1 MPKDRYFIDQDLKK
15 NSSLEIKDKEAHH
28 IKTLRKKTGE
38 FVEVINGKGFL
49 AKAKIENFDKKSIKI
64 RVIDVFF
71 EKEKKQKLILVQAFI
86 KPNKLEFLLEKTT
99 ELGIDEI
106 WLFKSKNSEKLNF
119 SKNRLNRMKF
129 ILIAA
134 IKQSGR
140 LYLPKIKIFDSI
152 KDIKNFD
159 SNKNIYFGDVE
170 KKAKRY
176 VDVYKNR
183 TKQSN
188 EDKKTS
194 YFFIGPEMGFFLTEI
209 SYLKNNLQAIGVK
222 INSNI
227 LRAETAAIAAI
238 SIAAHLLKL

>member
-28 IKTLRKKTGE
+28 IKTLRKKEGE
-38 FVEVINGKGFL
+38 LIEVINGKGFL

-64 RVIDVFF
+64 RLLDVLF

-99 ELGIDEI
+99 ELGVDEI

-119 SKNRLNRMKF
+119 SKNRLDRMRS

-140 LYLPKIKIFDSI
+140 LYLPKIEIFESI
-152 KDIKNFD
+152 KDIKNID
-159 SNKNIYFGDVE
+159 GNIYFGDL
-170 KKAKRY
+170 KKEAKRLL
-176 VDVYKNR
+176 DVYKNK
-183 TKQSN
+183 TKQSK
-188 EDKKTS
+188 EDKKNS
-194 YFFIGPEMGFFLTEI
+194 YFFIGPEMGFFLGEI
-209 SYLKNNLQAIGVK
+209 SYLKNDLKATGIKLN
-222 INSNI
+222 NNI
-227 LRAETAAIAAI
+227 LRSETAGIAAIA
-238 SIAAHLLKL
+238 IAAHLLKL

>member
-28 IKTLRKKTGE
+28 IKILRKKVGE
-38 FVEVINGKGFL
+38 FIEVINGKGFL

-99 ELGIDEI
+99 ELGVDAI

-119 SKNRLNRMKF
+119 SKNRLDRMRS

-140 LYLPKIKIFDSI
+140 LYLPKIEIFESI
-152 KDIKNFD
+152 KDIKNID
-159 SNKNIYFGDVE
+159 GNIYFGDVD
-170 KKAKRY
+170 KKAKRLL
-176 VDVYKNR
+176 DVYK
-183 TKQSN
+183 
-188 EDKKTS
+188 EDKTKKDKKNC
-194 YFFIGPEMGFFLTEI
+194 YFFIGPEMGFFLGEI
-209 SYLKNNLQAIGVK
+209 SYLKNNLNALGIK
-222 INSNI
+222 LNNNI
-227 LRAETAAIAAI
+227 LRAETAAIASIA
-238 SIAAHLLKL
+238 IAAHLLKL